1 MGLPF
6 SKMKLWEGLST
17 FEQDFRSICSEN
29 LETVINLQSLIENR
43 GENVPSTSTPG
54 NSGCAWR
61 LSLLDCTYFFLLIK
75 IPEIHFS
82 LGDVSKTTDDQ
93 RMSEWANSDR
103 VSEPFT
109 KLESR
114 LTIHVVHSGSGWL
127 LSRNYDELL
136 TWRCPYN
143 ILNLVVKD
151 WDEMSILSLVDSYI
165 LKRVLSIVALARWI
179 VQILGPNENSVSWWC
194 RKHLDILS
202 LWTSNVKLRSL
213 QCTV

>member
-6 SKMKLWEGLST
+6 CKMKLWKSLST
-17 FEQDFRSICSEN
+17 FDQDFSSICSKN
-29 LETVINLQSLIENR
+29 LETVINLQSLIEDR

-54 NSGCAWR
+54 NSSCAWR
-61 LSLLDCTYFFLLIK
+61 FSLFDCTNFFLLFK

-82 LGDVSKTTDDQ
+82 FCDVSKTTDDQ

-103 VSEPFT
+103 VSESFT
-109 KLESR
+109 KLKSR
-114 LTIHVVHSGSGWL
+114 LTIHVVHSSCGWL
-127 LSRNYDELL
+127 LSRNNDEFL

-151 WDEMSILSLVDSYI
+151 WDEMSIFSLVDSHI
-165 LKRVLSIVALARWI
+165 LKRVFSIVTLARRI
-179 VQILGPNENSVSWWC
+179 VQILGPNENSMSWWC
-194 RKHLDILS
+194 GKHLDILS
-202 LWTSNVKLRSL
+202 LWTSNVKLGSL

>member
-17 FEQDFRSICSEN
+17 FKQDFRSICSEN

-61 LSLLDCTYFFLLIK
+61 FSLLNYTNFFFLIK

-82 LGDVSKTTDDQ
+82 LSDVSKTTNYQ
-93 RMSEWANSDR
+93 GMSEWANSDR
-103 VSEPFT
+103 VSESFT
-109 KLESR
+109 KLKSR
-114 LTIHVVHSGSGWL
+114 LTIHVVHCSCGWL
-127 LSRNYDELL
+127 LSRNNYELL

-151 WDEMSILSLVDSYI
+151 WDEMSILSLVDSHI
-165 LKRVLSIVALARWI
+165 LKRVLSIVTLARWI
-179 VQILGPNENSVSWWC
+179 V
-194 RKHLDILS
+194 
-202 LWTSNVKLRSL
+202 
-213 QCTV
+213 